1 MKENTSPKRKNKAT
15 RYRRRGV
22 ERAAAELA
30 VLAMAKDVGETIQIH
45 RDIASARL
53 AAAKNQRRQR
63 SEEELEVLSLARV
76 LGLLAKQY
84 PRYADHLN
92 VPRNRLLKR
101 LTRPA
106 ARRAEIRA
114 CVEREEQIDIEG
126 LVQCTLYDPPV
137 VRSDVKVMI
146 RGGQLQAAGA
156 LPNTYELAGQPR
168 EGKPG
173 RGGIRS
179 LLGAG
184 PFSKR
189 DARR

>member
-1 MKENTSPKRKNKAT
+1 MNPKRKNKSS

-22 ERAAAELA
+22 TRAAAELA

-45 RDIASARL
+45 KDIASARL

-92 VPRNRLLKR
+92 VPRHRLLKR

-114 CVEREEQIDIEG
+114 CIEREEQIDIEG

-137 VRSDVKVMI
+137 VRSDVRVMLK
-146 RGGQLQAAGA
+146 GGQLREVKPARPTG
-156 LPNTYELAGQPR
+156 PGRPPERTYYELAA
-168 EGKPG
+168 
-173 RGGIRS
+173 
-179 LLGAG
+179 AG
-184 PFSKR
+184 PSPTR
-189 DARR
+189 GARG

>member
-1 MKENTSPKRKNKAT
+1 MTITSTKRKNKAS

-22 ERAAAELA
+22 ERATAELA

-45 RDIASARL
+45 KDIASSRL

-76 LGLLAKQY
+76 LGLLAKEY
-84 PRYADHLN
+84 PRYAEHLN

-114 CVEREEQIDIEG
+114 CVEREEQ
-126 LVQCTLYDPPV
+126 
-137 VRSDVKVMI
+137 
-146 RGGQLQAAGA
+146 
-156 LPNTYELAGQPR
+156 
-168 EGKPG
+168 
-173 RGGIRS
+173 
-179 LLGAG
+179 
-184 PFSKR
+184 
-189 DARR
+189 